1 MFVGRSFSS
10 DKKDHSRE
18 ARLCPDC
25 VSGRA
30 PRTERSEAIAPN
42 SISSDLSFVWTND
55 QSNSHLDVCDACP
68 GVCEVEKNKKS
79 KTITKTRTRKTGLRP
94 PQSPFSFLRCSAG
107 ILPALLLL
115 VSPFSGTGLPAVP
128 GTLVYPEER
137 RAYPELRRVY
147 PEVGRAFAPLLSP
160 SSSDLGFST
169 ASHSMNARGQAEACP
184 TKNNFLIANPE
195 LEFSLSSIKTIPYK
209 FLIAKK

>member
-10 DKKDHSRE
+10 DKKITR
-18 ARLCPDC
+18 AK
-25 VSGRA
+25 RA
-30 PRTERSEAIAPN
+30 PGRERSDATAPN
-42 SISSDLSFVWTND
+42 SISSDLSFVCTND

-94 PQSPFSFLRCSAG
+94 ARSPFSFLRCSAG

-115 VSPFSGTGLPAVP
+115 VSPFSGTGTPVC
-128 GTLVYPEER
+128 
-137 RAYPELRRVY
+137 
-147 PEVGRAFAPLLSP
+147 APLLRRNP
-160 SSSDLGFST
+160 SNLGFAT
-169 ASHSMNARGQAEACP
+169 ASHSMNARGEAQARP
-184 TKNNFLIANPE
+184 TKD
-195 LEFSLSSIKTIPYK
+195 K

>member
-10 DKKDHSRE
+10 DKKITR
-18 ARLCPDC
+18 AK
-25 VSGRA
+25 RA
-30 PRTERSEAIAPN
+30 PGTERSDATAPN
-42 SISSDLSFVWTND
+42 SISSDLSFVCTND

-94 PQSPFSFLRCSAG
+94 ARSPFSFLRCSAG

-128 GTLVYPEER
+128 GTLVYPEE
-137 RAYPELRRVY
+137 
-147 PEVGRAFAPLLSP
+147 GRACAPLLSP
-160 SSSDLGFST
+160 SSSNLGFAT
-169 ASHSMNARGQAEACP
+169 ASHSMNARGQAEARP
-184 TKNNFLIANPE
+184 TKNKFLIANPE
-195 LEFSLSSIKTIPYK
+195 LEFSLSSIKTVSYE